1 MVLNNS
7 LREHLDVAVI
17 PLALLS
23 YKVEATNALLV
34 NICSLDVLIKL

>member
-7 LREHLDVAVI
+7 LKEHLDVAVI

-23 YKVEATNALLV
+23 YKVEATNALLA
-34 NICSLDVLIKL
+34 NICSLDPMMF

>member
-7 LREHLDVAVI
+7 LKEHLDVAVI